1 MGNTVEHIP
10 LLQMQRDLY
19 ALPRG
24 YERFREYI
32 RTMQGS
38 SEDDIEFSPLGA
50 MNPMGREHLAERLE
64 ELLAI
69 GAEEIVAQAI
79 EEALPDLPV
88 PKQSMKHGLV
98 ITDDVRGGWTNRY
111 SYEAGACLLGASDR
125 TLRNRMQAWITTC
138 LWVSET
144 PTPESL
150 RAQVLCN
157 LFRTLY
163 VQQQGK
169 PLTLR
174 DLLRQEG
181 TARRFAKMQAHLE
194 EEDIEYS
201 RAVLE
206 PLLESTD
213 FATCF
218 VALLGDLA
226 AEQLGYPKLGLSDR
240 AGFAV
245 ALTFY

>member
-19 ALPRG
+19 AMPRG
-24 YERFREYI
+24 YERFREYL

-38 SEDDIEFSPLGA
+38 LEDDIEFAPLVA

-64 ELLAI
+64 ELLAM
-69 GAEEIVAQAI
+69 GAEEITAQAI
-79 EEALPDLPV
+79 EEALPDLPS
-88 PKQSMKHGLV
+88 PLQPMKHGLV

-111 SYEAGACLLGASDR
+111 SYEAGACYLGASDR
-125 TLRNRMQAWITTC
+125 ILRNRMQTWITTC

-150 RAQVLCN
+150 RAQALCN
-157 LFRTLY
+157 LYRTLY

-169 PLTLR
+169 PQTLR
-174 DLLRQEG
+174 EILQQEG
-181 TARRFAKMQAHLE
+181 AARRFAKMQAHLE
-194 EEDIEYS
+194 EEDIAYS

-213 FATCF
+213 FTTCF
-218 VALLGDLA
+218 VALLGDGA
-226 AEQLGYPKLGLSDR
+226 AEQLGYPKLGLSER

-245 ALTFY
+245 ALTYH